1 MDKDNVI
8 KYWLESAKNDQE
20 TANDLFG
27 AKKYTW
33 SLFIWQLV
41 VEKHLKSRLAV
52 KFDGTTPITHDL
64 VKLAKLAGLPLT
76 KNQENNLFEITA
88 FNINARYEDYKR
100 SFYKKA
106 TRAFT
111 IKWIKIIRDFLL
123 WLNKQP

>member
-8 KYWLESAKNDQE
+8 KYWLESAGHDQE
-20 TANDLFG
+20 TAEGLFE

-41 VEKHLKSRLAV
+41 VEKHLKSRLVV

-64 VKLAKLAGLPLT
+64 VKLAKLAELPLS
-76 KNQENNLFEITA
+76 KNQESNLFEITA

-106 TRAFT
+106 TRVFT
-111 IKWIKIIRDFLL
+111 IKWIKIIKDFLL